1 MYQIVTLIAVIP
13 LLIASAV
20 SYAFGV
26 RSFARARRDAG
37 ELLYRERSPWRRFS
51 LARRAL
57 LVVGCLYVVLW
68 CVVLTPTQ
76 AMQGNWLSALNGPM
90 SLLLVGPWVYD
101 AWTGFPYSGLEFRA
115 NAMFIGCRNIPWGKV
130 HEYCWLDPRSIL
142 RLKLEHIGYQQ
153 WKVNPADRAAIDAIL
168 QAHRIP
174 VRPPSWAASSGV

>member
-1 MYQIVTLIAVIP
+1 MFQIVTLIAVVL

-20 SYAFGV
+20 IYAFGV

-68 CVVLTPTQ
+68 CVLLTPTQ
-76 AMQGNWLSALNGPM
+76 AMQGNWLNALNGPM
-90 SLLLVGPWVYD
+90 SLLIVGPWVYD
-101 AWTGFPYSGLEFRA
+101 ARTGFPYSGLEFRA
-115 NAMFIGCRNIPWGKV
+115 NAMFIGCRAISWEKV
-130 HEYCWLDPRSIL
+130 GEYCWLEPGAAL

-153 WKVNPADRAAIDAIL
+153 WKVNPADRATIDTIL
-168 QAHRIP
+168 QAHQIP
-174 VRPPSWAASSGV
+174 VRPPSWDASSGV